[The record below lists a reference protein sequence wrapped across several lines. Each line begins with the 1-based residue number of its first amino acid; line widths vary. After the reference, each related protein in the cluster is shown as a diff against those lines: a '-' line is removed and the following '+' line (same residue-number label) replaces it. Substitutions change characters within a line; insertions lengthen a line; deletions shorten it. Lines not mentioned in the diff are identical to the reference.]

1 MNELEENITLTSLE
15 NKLKQLINRFDE
27 QKGIINSYVQR
38 EREWKSSKLDYRK
51 EIDALNDQI
60 TELMKKEDTNE

>member
-27 QKGIINSYVQR
+27 QKGIINSYVHR
-38 EREWKSSKLDYRK
+38 EREWKSSKLDYTK

-60 TELMKKEDTNE
+60 AELMKKEDTNE

>member
-1 MNELEENITLTSLE
+1 MNELKENITLISLE

-38 EREWKSSKLDYRK
+38 EREWKSSKLDYTK

-60 TELMKKEDTNE
+60 AELMKKEDTNE

>member
-1 MNELEENITLTSLE
+1 MNELEENITLISLE

-38 EREWKSSKLDYRK
+38 EREWKSSKLDYTK

-60 TELMKKEDTNE
+60 AELMKKEDTNE

>member
-38 EREWKSSKLDYRK
+38 DREWKSSKLDYTK

-60 TELMKKEDTNE
+60 AELIKKEDTNE

>member
-60 TELMKKEDTNE
+60 AELMKKEDTNE

>member
-1 MNELEENITLTSLE
+1 MNELEENKTLTSLE

-60 TELMKKEDTNE
+60 AELMKKEDTNE

>member
-1 MNELEENITLTSLE
+1 MNDEQNNTIEHLLQTVKRL
-15 NKLKQLINRFDE
+15 LKRFDE

-51 EIDALNDQI
+51 KIDALNDQI
-60 TELMKKEDTNE
+60 AELMKKEDTNE